1 MALLNDIIRPS
12 YVRLL
17 HKNGRFAGNFDV
29 QRGVIQFVDRAGTIE
44 YDLVALTEQAQQ
56 QQEQVTQRTEMA
68 RHLPD

>member
-1 MALLNDIIRPS
+1 MALLSDIIKPK

-17 HKNGRFAGNFDV
+17 HKNGRFAGNFDI

-56 QQEQVTQRTEMA
+56 YEPVRQAATE
-68 RHLPD
+68 